1 MSLQFRV
8 SERVRFYRRHP
19 IYIYFHITIYYDN
32 FFGMSLMDIEGNQHI
47 MPFTSQNSKHPT
59 EVILRTLSGNNA
71 IDARYICT
79 LAEDSE
85 E

>member
-1 MSLQFRV
+1 M
-8 SERVRFYRRHP
+8 
-19 IYIYFHITIYYDN
+19 TT

-71 IDARYICT
+71 IDARYIYT